1 MTYEWDAQR
10 ARRALIFRT
19 ASVVAATLVSV
30 GVPMS
35 IVIAALRY

>member
-10 ARRALIFRT
+10 ARRALVFRA

-30 GVPMS
+30 GVPMG